1 MNFKILR
8 QVGYAN
14 RMKNIK
20 VSFSGHEKFDCK
32 IDWITKGLIAFQN
45 NQQIFNQ
52 ANVEETIEALGLGV
66 NMIKSLNHWMHV
78 LGLVNKNEL
87 TTFAQIILE
96 KDPYLENS
104 DTLWLL
110 HWNIVKNQDR
120 ATLYNLFFNIIYPHK
135 FTKEDILRQVASWLK
150 NEDIKLSET
159 TLKSDI
165 DVFIRMYKSN
175 NIQDINLNLFSDL
188 KLITEQSSGIY
199 ALNINTATDISDD
212 TFIYILMDYIDTLNS
227 TVSESISMD
236 DIQRGKLSL
245 QKSLCTSESILY
257 NKVHRLE
264 QLTDGKLAYSEASGI
279 RQIYIDGSL
288 NKTDLLYR
296 IY

>member
-1 MNFKILR
+1 
-8 QVGYAN
+8 
-14 RMKNIK
+14 MKNIK

-32 IDWITKGLIAFQN
+32 IDWITKGLMAFQN

-52 ANVEETIEALGLGV
+52 AHVEETIEVLGLGV

-120 ATLYNLFFNIIYPHK
+120 ATLYNLFFNAIYPYK
-135 FTKEDILRQVASWLK
+135 FTREDILSQVASWLE
-150 NEDIKLSET
+150 NENIMLSQT
-159 TLKSDI
+159 TIKSDI
-165 DVFIRMYKSN
+165 DVFFRMYKSN
-175 NIQDINLNLFSDL
+175 NIQDINLNLFSEL
-188 KLITEQSSGIY
+188 KLITEQVPGIY
-199 ALNINTATDISDD
+199 ALSINTATDISDD
-212 TFIYILMDYIDTLNS
+212 TFIYILMDYIDTLNN

-245 QKSLCTSESILY
+245 QKSLCISESILY

-279 RQIYIDGSL
+279 RQIYINGSL

>member
-1 MNFKILR
+1 
-8 QVGYAN
+8 
-14 RMKNIK
+14 MKNIK

-52 ANVEETIEALGLGV
+52 AHVEETIEVLGLGV
-66 NMIKSLNHWMHV
+66 NMIRSLNHWMHV

-96 KDPYLENS
+96 KDSYLENS

-120 ATLYNLFFNIIYPHK
+120 ATLYNLFFNAFYPYK
-135 FTKEDILRQVASWLK
+135 FTREDILSQVVSWLE
-150 NEDIKLSET
+150 NENIRLSQT
-159 TLKSDI
+159 TIKSDI
-165 DVFIRMYKSN
+165 DVFFRMYKSN
-175 NIQDINLNLFSDL
+175 NIQDINLNLFSEL
-188 KLITEQSSGIY
+188 KLITEQAFGIY

-212 TFIYILMDYIDTLNS
+212 TFIYILMDYIDTLNN
-227 TVSESISMD
+227 TVSGSISMD

-245 QKSLCTSESILY
+245 QKSLCISESILY
-257 NKVHRLE
+257 NKVHQLE

-279 RQIYIDGSL
+279 RQIYINGSV
-288 NKTDLLYR
+288 NKADLLYR
-296 IY
+296 IYQ

>member
-1 MNFKILR
+1 
-8 QVGYAN
+8 
-14 RMKNIK
+14 MKNIK

-32 IDWITKGLIAFQN
+32 IDWITKGLMAFQN

-52 ANVEETIEALGLGV
+52 DCVEETIEALGLGI

-87 TTFAQIILE
+87 TTLAQIILE

-110 HWNIVKNQDR
+110 HWNLVKNQDR

-150 NEDIKLSET
+150 NEDIKLSQT

-165 DVFIRMYKSN
+165 DVFVRMYKSN
-175 NIQDINLNLFSDL
+175 NIQDINLNLFSEL
-188 KLITEQSSGIY
+188 KLITEQASGIY

-212 TFIYILMDYIDTLNS
+212 TFIYILMDYIDTLNN

-245 QKSLCTSESILY
+245 QKSLCISESILY
-257 NKVHRLE
+257 NKVHQLE
-264 QLTDGKLAYSEASGI
+264 QLTDSKLAYSEASGI
-279 RQIYIDGSL
+279 RQIYINGSL

>member
-1 MNFKILR
+1 
-8 QVGYAN
+8 
-14 RMKNIK
+14 MKNIK

-32 IDWITKGLIAFQN
+32 IDWITKGLMAFQN

-52 ANVEETIEALGLGV
+52 AHVEETIEALGLGV

-120 ATLYNLFFNIIYPHK
+120 ATLYNLFFNAIYPYK
-135 FTKEDILRQVASWLK
+135 FTREDILSQVASWLE
-150 NEDIKLSET
+150 NENIRLSQT
-159 TLKSDI
+159 TIKSDI
-165 DVFIRMYKSN
+165 DVFFRMYKSN
-175 NIQDINLNLFSDL
+175 NIQDINLNLFSEL
-188 KLITEQSSGIY
+188 KLITEQAFGIY

-212 TFIYILMDYIDTLNS
+212 TFVYILMDYIDTLNN
-227 TVSESISMD
+227 TVSGSISMD

-245 QKSLCTSESILY
+245 QKSLCISESILY
-257 NKVHRLE
+257 NKVHQLE

-279 RQIYIDGSL
+279 RQIYINGPV
-288 NKTDLLYR
+288 NKADLLYR
-296 IY
+296 ICQ